1 MLKNSFFLLTL
12 SVFIFSCNHQEQ
24 PVNKFSD
31 PTIRLI
37 GRLRDERMADSLLQ
51 FLFHENAAV
60 RKEAAMAFASIQ
72 DSSSITYLS
81 KAVMREKDNDVR
93 RCLAFAIGQTPS
105 ADSERI
111 ILGAII
117 KEKDSV
123 VLSEMLEAYGKTT
136 SHWQII
142 KPAFFH
148 DTITAEGLAWSI
160 YRAGINGKTD
170 TTANSIAG
178 ALTAKIYNEHT
189 RLGAVHYFSRA
200 ARDFDKHFST
210 LKHLALTDPS
220 APIRMAATSALRKIK
235 SDESLTAIQEI
246 LKSEK
251 DYRVRVNAARALAA
265 FDFEQT
271 KGTLFSLACDKQ
283 IPVAV
288 AASEVIRN
296 NATPETWFEVSNL
309 TAKATHWQVL
319 ANAQEGALKAG
330 QTQEV
335 AEEIY
340 ASFANTRS
348 PYEKAAWL
356 TALKNY
362 LPAFDFLETQL
373 LTTDVAVVRSAAAS
387 ALSGSNY
394 LKDFD
399 RAHKERFLTNLS
411 KMIEL
416 GDAPSVG
423 TMAAVIADSTLHY
436 KEIIQDTG
444 FLVKAKNKMKWP
456 EDQEAIDAV
465 NNAITYLT
473 GKKQKRE
480 NKFNHPIDWD
490 HVAKIP
496 ADQQIIIRTSRGHI
510 KLKLFVEDAPGSVSN
525 FLKLASANYYDHKSF
540 HRVVPN
546 FVIQGGC
553 KRGDG
558 SGSENYTIRSE
569 FSHRNYDTGALGMA
583 SAGKDTEGTQWFIT
597 HSPTPHLDGR
607 YTIFGEVTEGMDV
620 VEKIEVGDEI
630 ISIKIL

>member
-1 MLKNSFFLLTL
+1 MLKNLFFVLTL
-12 SVFIFSCNHQEQ
+12 SVVIFSCDKQTT

-37 GRLRDERMADSLLQ
+37 ARLKDERLSDSIQ
-51 FLFHENAAV
+51 RFLFHEDPAV
-60 RKEAAMAFASIQ
+60 RKEAAIAFASIQ
-72 DSSSITYLS
+72 DSSSITHLS
-81 KAVMREKDNDVR
+81 KAIMREKDNDVR

-105 ADSERI
+105 GDSERI

-136 SHWQII
+136 NHWQVI

-170 TTANSIAG
+170 STANRIAS
-178 ALTAKIYNEHT
+178 ALTADVYNEHT

-200 ARDFDKHFST
+200 AKNFEKHFGT
-210 LKHLALTDPS
+210 LKNLALSDPS
-220 APIRMAATSALRKIK
+220 ASIRMAATSALRKIK
-235 SDESLTAIQEI
+235 SEESFTALQAI
-246 LKSEK
+246 LKTEK
-251 DYRVRVNAARALAA
+251 DYRVRVNAARALGT

-271 KGTLFSLACDKQ
+271 KGILFSLACDKQ
-283 IPVAV
+283 IPVAI

-296 NATPETWFEVSNL
+296 NATPEAWFEVSNL

-330 QTQEV
+330 QAQEV

-340 ASFANTRS
+340 TSFNEAKS
-348 PYEKAAWL
+348 PFEKAAWL
-356 TALKNY
+356 TALQHY
-362 LPAFDFLETQL
+362 LPAFEFLETNL
-373 LTTDVAVVRSAAAS
+373 INTDRAVVRSSAAA
-387 ALSGSNY
+387 ALSRLNY

-399 RAHKERFLTNLS
+399 RAHKERFLTCVN
-411 KMIEL
+411 KMIAL
-416 GDAPSVG
+416 GDAPAIG
-423 TMAAVIADSTLHY
+423 TMASVLADTVLHY
-436 KEIIQDTG
+436 KEIIPDAS
-444 FLVKAKNKMKWP
+444 LLIEAKRKMKWP

-465 NNAITYLT
+465 DNALAYLT
-473 GKKQKRE
+473 GGKPKRE
-480 NKFNHPIDWD
+480 NRFNHPIDWD
-490 HVAKIP
+490 YVSTIP
-496 ADQQIIIRTSRGHI
+496 VDQQVVIRTSRGHI
-510 KLKLFVEDAPGSVSN
+510 KLRLFVEEAPGSVSN
-525 FLKLASANYYDHKSF
+525 FLKLASSNYYNHKSF

-583 SAGKDTEGTQWFIT
+583 SAGKDTEGTQWFVT

-607 YTIFGEVTEGMDV
+607 YTIFGQVIEGMEV

-630 ISIKIL
+630 VSIKIL